1 MMTVEEILSRLTP
14 EQIDF
19 IRQETGQ
26 DLTSEN
32 YDDVLDALAD
42 IEVEE
47 TMKDPDHDT
56 ERNAIAS
63 DLVTV
68 LGDPEG
74 QLN

>member
-1 MMTVEEILSRLTP
+1 MMTVEEIVSRLSP

-56 ERNAIAS
+56 ERNAMAS
-63 DLVTV
+63 DLVTI